1 MRILIIGGG
10 GREHALAWKLARE
23 HTVYA
28 CPGNPGIAQVA
39 ECIVGDPLSTAI
51 QLRPDLVVI
60 GPENPL
66 IEGLA
71 DRMRVEGLTV
81 FGPGADGAQHE
92 ASKAFSKTLMQ
103 EAGVPTAPFS
113 IHTDAASARM
123 AAKARFDVGQSVAV
137 KASGAALGKGVVV
150 CDTYEEADDAI
161 AMMLEDRDLGEAG
174 DTVVIEDRLRGWEFS
189 LLSVVSGTEFVSLP
203 VAQDYKRALDGDRG
217 PNTGGMGTYS
227 PVAKVDDDL
236 VRKAEDGIVRPMLV
250 AMKDHGIDYR
260 GVLFSGVMVVDGE
273 PMCLEYN
280 VRFGD
285 PETQT
290 VMRRLGPGLGE
301 LLYAAAKGQPL
312 TSVSVDVPSAV
323 TVVLA
328 SSGYPG
334 GYAKGVPISIPG
346 DLDES
351 VVVFHAGTADALRE
365 SPAPEISNLRTNHRG
380 EGEFVSAGGRVLGVS
395 ATGATVAEA
404 RARAY
409 AAADRIAFEGKML
422 RRDIAAEQ

>member
-10 GREHALAWKLARE
+10 GREHALAWKLAQE

-28 CPGNPGIAQVA
+28 CPGNPGISQVA

-51 QLRPDLVVI
+51 QLRPDLVVV

-81 FGPGADGAQHE
+81 FGPGTDGAQHE

-123 AAKARFDVGQSVAV
+123 AAKARFDAGQSVAV
-137 KASGAALGKGVVV
+137 KPSGAALGKGVVV
-150 CDTYEEADDAI
+150 CDTYEEADEAI
-161 AMMLEDRDLGEAG
+161 AMMLEDGDLGEAG
-174 DTVVIEDRLRGWEFS
+174 ETVVIEDRLRGWEFS

-227 PVAKVDDDL
+227 PVAKVDEEL
-236 VRKAEDGIVRPMLV
+236 VQKAEDRIVRPMLQ
-250 AMKDHGIDYR
+250 AMKEHGIDYR
-260 GVLFSGVMVVDGE
+260 GVLFSGVMVVEGE

-290 VMRRLGPGLGE
+290 VMRRLGSGLGE
-301 LLYAAAKGQPL
+301 LLYAAATGQPL
-312 TSVSVDVPSAV
+312 PSVSVDVPAAV

-334 GYAKGVPISIPG
+334 AYAKGIPVSIPG

-351 VVVFHAGTADALRE
+351 VVVFHAGTAPMRRDEPTDALSR
-365 SPAPEISNLRTNHRG
+365 RG

-404 RARAY
+404 RAKAY
-409 AAADRIAFEGKML
+409 AAAERIEFEGKML

>member
-1 MRILIIGGG
+1 MRILIIGSG
-10 GREHALAWKLARE
+10 GREHALAWKLAQE

-39 ECIVGDPLSTAI
+39 ECIVGDPLATAI
-51 QLRPDLVVI
+51 QLRPDLVVV

-71 DRMRVEGLTV
+71 DRLRIEGLTV
-81 FGPGADGAQHE
+81 LGPGADGAEHE

-113 IHTDAASARM
+113 IHTDATSARM
-123 AAKARFDVGQSVAV
+123 AAKARFDAGQSVAV

-150 CDTYEEADDAI
+150 CDTFEEADEAI
-161 AMMLEDRDLGEAG
+161 TMMLEDGDLGAAG
-174 DTVVIEDRLRGWEFS
+174 QTVVIEDRLRGWEFS
-189 LLSVVSGTEFVSLP
+189 LLSVVSGTQFVSLP

-227 PVAKVDDDL
+227 PVAKVDGDL
-236 VRKAEDGIVRPMLV
+236 VRRTEERIVRPMLETMQ
-250 AMKDHGIDYR
+250 AHGIDYR

-290 VMRRLGPGLGE
+290 VMRRLGSGLGD
-301 LLYAAAKGQPL
+301 LLLAAAQGRPL
-312 TSVSVDVPSAV
+312 PPVTVEVPAAV
-323 TVVLA
+323 TVVVA
-328 SSGYPG
+328 SAGYPG
-334 GYAKGVPISIPG
+334 AYEKGIPIFIPG

-351 VVVFHAGTADALRE
+351 VVVFHAGTSDKHRNE
-365 SPAPEISNLRTNHRG
+365 PAGRG
-380 EGEFVSAGGRVLGVS
+380 EGEFFSAGGRVLGVS

-404 RARAY
+404 RAKAY
-409 AAADRIAFEGKML
+409 DAADRIEFAGKMV